1 MSEFGKLR
9 TPNTSS
15 GAISAGVIINELDLV
30 NKLLA
35 RAQKAEAELERAQKM
50 FQWLAKSRDGW
61 KRIAC
66 DNEARAEKAEAERDE
81 LKRRA
86 VNAEAQWEEWKEK
99 AKKLFD
105 QYAQVRDALEKAEEE
120 RDEWKR
126 RAGNAEFEVN
136 RQRDLMNPVDWE
148 RVRIEA
154 AIATMQGVLANPD
167 DTSGPEAMVYF
178 ADALVAELQK
188 KEVQG

>member
-9 TPNTSS
+9 IPNTSS
-15 GAISAGVIINELDLV
+15 GAISAGVIIHELDLV

-35 RAQKAEAELERAQKM
+35 RAGKAEAALESAQKM
-50 FQWLAKSRDGW
+50 CDHWEAK
-61 KRIAC
+61 A
-66 DNEARAEKAEAERDE
+66 AERQQQ
-81 LKRRA
+81 
-86 VNAEAQWEEWKEK
+86 VN
-99 AKKLFD
+99 
-105 QYAQVRDALEKAEEE
+105 
-120 RDEWKR
+120 EWKR

-154 AIATMQGVLANPD
+154 AIAAMQGMWASQRYNFGKPVPVLAVECAD
-167 DTSGPEAMVYF
+167 D
-178 ADALVAELQK
+178 LIAELQK

>member
-9 TPNTSS
+9 IPNTSS
-15 GAISAGVIINELDLV
+15 GAISAGVIIHELDLV

-35 RAQKAEAELERAQKM
+35 RAGKAEAALESAQKM
-50 FQWLAKSRDGW
+50 CDHWEAK
-61 KRIAC
+61 A
-66 DNEARAEKAEAERDE
+66 AERQGQ
-81 LKRRA
+81 
-86 VNAEAQWEEWKEK
+86 VNEWKEK
-99 AKKLFD
+99 SKKLFD

-126 RAGNAEFEVN
+126 
-136 RQRDLMNPVDWE
+136 QRDLMNPVDWE

-154 AIATMQGVLANPD
+154 AIAAMQGMWASQCYNFGKPVPVLAVECAD
-167 DTSGPEAMVYF
+167 D
-178 ADALVAELQK
+178 LVAELQK

>member
-1 MSEFGKLR
+1 MSAFSVGICEIINNMSEFGKLR
-9 TPNTSS
+9 IPNTSS
-15 GAISAGVIINELDLV
+15 GAISAGVIIHELDLV

-35 RAQKAEAELERAQKM
+35 RAGKAEAALESAQKM
-50 FQWLAKSRDGW
+50 CDHWEAK
-61 KRIAC
+61 A
-66 DNEARAEKAEAERDE
+66 AERQGQ
-81 LKRRA
+81 
-86 VNAEAQWEEWKEK
+86 VNEWKEK
-99 AKKLFD
+99 SKKLFD

-126 RAGNAEFEVN
+126 RAGNAEFEVK

-154 AIATMQGVLANPD
+154 AIAAMQGMWASQRYNFGKPVSVLAVECAD
-167 DTSGPEAMVYF
+167 D
-178 ADALVAELQK
+178 LIAELQK